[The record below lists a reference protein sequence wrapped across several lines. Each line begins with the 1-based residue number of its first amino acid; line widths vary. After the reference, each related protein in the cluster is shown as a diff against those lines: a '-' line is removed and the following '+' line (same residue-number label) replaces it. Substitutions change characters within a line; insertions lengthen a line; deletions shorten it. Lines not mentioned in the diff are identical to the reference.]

1 MTILNGDDISK
12 PCDFFVLN
20 VKASITE
27 ANLIAFSEIEVIRV
41 VITCSEVELK
51 IRIVLFLKAYAIL
64 REFSNITR
72 RGNKNC
78 TCHCFTNT

>member
-41 VITCSEVELK
+41 VIS
-51 IRIVLFLKAYAIL
+51 
-64 REFSNITR
+64 
-72 RGNKNC
+72 
-78 TCHCFTNT
+78 